1 MMINLDSH
9 PPIKREFQGKWP
21 HKLSTFKSR
30 YWKHR
35 INQGWHF
42 WRIFLEMVL
51 QRKGLG
57 WGRGMSGKVHV
68 REMFPV
74 PKHWLPKNQWRN
86 RNSIFFFFCGHLQ
99 SALFLQFFSRLK
111 SAESLLW
118 PPWAWKGS
126 GQRVTSL
133 IFLEFREDSARN
145 SQ

>member
-86 RNSIFFFFCGHLQ
+86 RNSIFFFFVGTYKVLCFCNSFPGLSLQ
-99 SALFLQFFSRLK
+99 KACYG
-111 SAESLLW
+111 LLG
-118 PPWAWKGS
+118 PERVLDKG
-126 GQRVTSL
+126 
-133 IFLEFREDSARN
+133 
-145 SQ
+145 